1 MRLSLALCPKLASPH
16 ALPNECCP
24 FPCPGKGYLADVE
37 LIGRIA
43 LESLY
48 VGHELRIGNDHK
60 GQEWGLGDNA
70 ATLPG
75 SPP

>member
-1 MRLSLALCPKLASPH
+1 MDNSLVKELWTRSGIEQHDIEQHDKIQ
-16 ALPNECCP
+16 
-24 FPCPGKGYLADVE
+24 GYLADVE